1 MTGYFENKILV
12 NSLWKKRSLK
22 ASLEDTLEEN
32 VEYNKKNLWVV
43 GTKNEAESLVIEKAL
58 KDYGLKN
65 RIFHHYIQESLN

>member
-12 NSLWKKRSLK
+12 NSLWKKGSLK